1 MAFVVQEMVP
11 MKRLQYLRGQ
21 RVLLLLLLMV
31 VVAGILANWRT
42 ELEAFNPIT
51 PKVFVSDAFKHSV
64 TAYPPPSE
72 NPSTSISSHNFRR
85 PNKLIT
91 EYDNDV
97 KMRLA
102 SLVERKA
109 TATDPGLIRL
119 IRDMLDPPSDHMLK
133 VPGYIYHTSQS
144 REVESILKKKVKTA

>member
-11 MKRLQYLRGQ
+11 MKRLLYLRRQ
-21 RVLLLLLLMV
+21 HVLLLLLLMV
-31 VVAGILANWRT
+31 VVAGILATWST
-42 ELEAFNPIT
+42 KLEGKLIPL
-51 PKVFVSDAFKHSV
+51 KSFVSDAFKHSV
-64 TAYPPPSE
+64 FAYPPPSK
-72 NPSTSISSHNFRR
+72 NPSSSRHNFRR
-85 PNKLIT
+85 PNRVIT